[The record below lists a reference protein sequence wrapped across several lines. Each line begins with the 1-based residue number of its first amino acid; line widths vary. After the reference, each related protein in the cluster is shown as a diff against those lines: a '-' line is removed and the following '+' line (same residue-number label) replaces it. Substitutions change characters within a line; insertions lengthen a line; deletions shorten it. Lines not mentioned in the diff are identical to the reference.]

1 MLGHRLSG
9 CDAAAAGAGAIWHI
23 LLLLLLHGCGLK

>member
-23 LLLLLLHGCGLK
+23 LLLLHGCGLK